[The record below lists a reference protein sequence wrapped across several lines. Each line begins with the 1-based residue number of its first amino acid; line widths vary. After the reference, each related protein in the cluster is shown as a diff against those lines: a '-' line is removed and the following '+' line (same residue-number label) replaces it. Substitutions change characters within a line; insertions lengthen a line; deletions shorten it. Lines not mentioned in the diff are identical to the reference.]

1 MLARDQHLGHS
12 PLMRSLKIRLWLASA
27 LVVLAVPAFAAT
39 AKAPATKPPAAAK
52 PSNPPAASAPV
63 GDSPATIHC
72 LETVLTNPEAAMAE
86 AQALYQGSNTVG
98 SRHCLGDALV
108 AQGEANRGARILD
121 QLAQEVAKNHS
132 LAPEVEASIWGDTGR
147 AWLEADDI
155 DKSLTAFNIAVQKTP
170 KDMQLRVDRA
180 VALGNARKYWEAI
193 DDLNA
198 AISGGVETGEAYLLR
213 ATAYREVG
221 TAELAMEDIK
231 RAIAKLPNDAG
242 VLLERGR
249 IRKLAKDIPG
259 ARQDF
264 LAVMKIS
271 PGSDAGSAAHD
282 EMEMLNERKTR

>member
-1 MLARDQHLGHS
+1 MFK
-12 PLMRSLKIRLWLASA
+12 MKIKLWLAG
-27 LVVLAVPAFAAT
+27 LLTAFAT
-39 AKAPATKPPAAAK
+39 PTFAAA
-52 PSNPPAASAPV
+52 V
-63 GDSPATIHC
+63 GDSPATVHC
-72 LETVLTNPEAAMAE
+72 LETVLSNPQAAMAE

-121 QLAQEVAKNHS
+121 QLAQEIAKNHS
-132 LAPEVEASIWGDTGR
+132 LTPDVEASIWGDTGR

-155 DKSLTAFNIAVQKTP
+155 EKSLAAFNIAVQKTP

-180 VALGNARKYWEAI
+180 VALGNGRKFWEAI

-198 AISGGVETGEAYLLR
+198 AISGGIDTGEVYLLR

-221 TAELAMEDIK
+221 TAELAIDDIN
-231 RAIAKLPNDAG
+231 RAVAKLPDEPG

-249 IRKLAKDIPG
+249 IKKLSKDIPG

-264 LAVMKIS
+264 LAVMKMA
-271 PGSDAGSAAHD
+271 PGSDAGTAAHD
-282 EMEMLNERKTR
+282 EMESLSERKTR